1 MFTGLVEEK
10 GKIVRAQ
17 PSANGLRLTVE
28 ARVVTDGTVIGDS
41 IAVNGTCLTAV
52 SVSGS
57 MLEFDAVRETVE
69 RSTLGDLK
77 PGQPVNLE
85 RALRAGA
92 RMGGHMVLGHVD
104 GIGVIREIR
113 KAGGETVFR
122 FEASPEV
129 MRFVVEKGSI
139 AVDGISLTIADYG
152 RDWFSVAVI
161 PHTLGA
167 TTLGDR
173 SVGGR
178 VNLET
183 DIIGKYVLKFV
194 GKSDSDDRLMSL
206 LDKGGF
212 LDTQIPWDA

>member
-1 MFTGLVEEK
+1 MFTGLIEEK
-10 GKIVRAQ
+10 GNVVRAQ
-17 PSANGLRLTVE
+17 PSGGGLRLAVE
-28 ARVVTDGTVIGDS
+28 ARVVSEGTAIGDS
-41 IAVNGTCLTAV
+41 IAVNGVCLTAI
-52 SVSGS
+52 SLKGT
-57 MLEFDAVRETVE
+57 LIEFDVVRETVE
-69 RSTLGDLK
+69 RSTIGDLK

-85 RALRAGA
+85 RPLRAGA

-113 KAGGETVFR
+113 SSGGESIFR
-122 FEASPEV
+122 FEAAPDV

-139 AVDGISLTIADYG
+139 AVDGISLTVADLG
-152 RDWFSVAVI
+152 RDWFTVAVI
-161 PHTLGA
+161 PHTLAA

-183 DIIGKYVLKFV
+183 DIIGKYVLKFA
-194 GKSDSDDRLMSL
+194 GRSAGSDDRMLDL

-212 LDTQIPWDA
+212 LE